1 MSIIYP
7 LMFEVEVYI
16 LIGPPGRPLVLSF
29 IYQDIM
35 FIMLDLID
43 LNLNLIL
50 KIILMLSVSAQSR
63 KY

>member
-1 MSIIYP
+1 
-7 LMFEVEVYI
+7 MFEVEVYI

-35 FIMLDLID
+35 FIMLDLIN
-43 LNLNLIL
+43 LNLNLKL
-50 KIILMLSVSAQSR
+50 KIILMLSVSTQSR